1 MITERTTGGRQAL
14 SKMISNITNGT
25 WKPLLLKFSSAQYR
39 TPEGQSDQNPK
50 NPHRSKS
57 HPKGNQLEP
66 GRWVNDSK
74 SKANNECKLPK
85 VVRHLAPRMQNWN
98 LKSHNWNSI
107 ARRWRI
113 TERSHQ
119 CMIETCASSNI
130 CSSINALKIE
140 SLGGQKFQIII
151 FGAKPLGF

>member
-25 WKPLLLKFSSAQYR
+25 WKPLVLKFSSAQYR

-74 SKANNECKLPK
+74 SKAKQNRAKQK
-85 VVRHLAPRMQNWN
+85 QKQSKAAVGKGLAV
-98 LKSHNWNSI
+98 SNSK
-107 ARRWRI
+107 RRFPFACC
-113 TERSHQ
+113 TGS
-119 CMIETCASSNI
+119 
-130 CSSINALKIE
+130 
-140 SLGGQKFQIII
+140 
-151 FGAKPLGF
+151 